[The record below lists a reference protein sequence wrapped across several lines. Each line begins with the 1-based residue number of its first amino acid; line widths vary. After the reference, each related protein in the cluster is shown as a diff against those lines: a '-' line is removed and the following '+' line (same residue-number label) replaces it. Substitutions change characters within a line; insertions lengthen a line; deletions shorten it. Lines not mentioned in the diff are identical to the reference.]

1 VIRASAPVR
10 LDFAGGWTDVPP
22 FAVREGG
29 VVVNAAI
36 DLRVEAEF
44 EPGGEGILIH
54 SEDLN
59 VSTRIARATEL
70 VPDGRLELHKAALRM
85 FPTGPGLLRTRSRL
99 PLGSGLGSSGALDVA
114 LVTVLSAARGESL
127 DPEELASFGWQLEAV
142 EAGIPGGRQD
152 QYAAALGGFHRFT
165 FRDEDVG
172 IGPLALDADFRA
184 ELERRIVICYTGRSR
199 VSGDT
204 ILRVMGAYERGDAS
218 VCAALLEMT
227 TIADR
232 MASAL
237 EAGDLGRVGELLTA
251 NWICQQQLD
260 AGMRTEEMAELESAM
275 RDAGALGGKAAG
287 AGAGGSMF
295 FLMGD
300 DVETGVEAAQRAG
313 ARVLRTAWSETGV
326 ERC

>member
-1 VIRASAPVR
+1 VIRASAPTR

-22 FAVREGG
+22 FATREGG

-54 SEDLN
+54 SADLN
-59 VSTRIARATEL
+59 HSARITRATEL

-85 FPTGPGLLRTRSRL
+85 FPTGPGVLRTRSEV
-99 PLGSGLGSSGALDVA
+99 PAGSGLGSSGALDVA
-114 LVTVLSAARGESL
+114 LVAVLSGARGETL
-127 DPEELASFGWQLEAV
+127 EPEELAGFGWQLEAV
-142 EAGIPGGRQD
+142 EAGIAGGRQD
-152 QYAAALGGFHRFT
+152 QYAAALGGFHRLT
-165 FRDEDVG
+165 FRGDEVG
-172 IGPLALDADFRA
+172 IWRLTLDPAFLA

-204 ILRVMGAYERGDAS
+204 IVRVMGAYERGDAS
-218 VCAALLEMT
+218 VCGALLEMT
-227 TIADR
+227 SIADR

-251 NWICQQQLD
+251 NWICQQRLD
-260 AGMRTEEMAELESAM
+260 AGMRTEEMAVLESAM
-275 RDAGALGGKAAG
+275 RAAGALGGKAAG

-295 FLMGD
+295 FLFGD
-300 DVETGVEAAQRAG
+300 DVENGIEAAQRAG
-313 ARVLRTAWSETGV
+313 ARVLPTSWSATGV